1 MKTAV
6 KLCCKQHAYDAP
18 SVEIVRVASEKGFIL
33 SGNLEEVGKDESVE
47 F

>member
-1 MKTAV
+1 MKIAV
-6 KLCCKQHAYDAP
+6 KLCYKQHAYDAP

>member
-1 MKTAV
+1 MKTVV

>member
-1 MKTAV
+1 MKTVV
-6 KLCCKQHAYDAP
+6 KLCWEQRAYNAP

-33 SGNLEEVGKDESVE
+33 SGNLEDVGKDESVE